1 MFWTKKKYW
10 KCKSCWCWLYS
21 INVIPDILYT
31 VFTFTTVAY
40 FNFVKHPKQNHQV
53 LHTQKSQKYP
63 IYNKI
68 KSWRIWN
75 QTDLDVSV

>member
-1 MFWTKKKYW
+1 MFWTKKYTE
-10 KCKSCWCWLYS
+10 
-21 INVIPDILYT
+21 NVKVADVDFILLMLSLFT

-40 FNFVKHPKQNHQV
+40 FNFVRYPKQNHQV

-63 IYNKI
+63 IYNKT
-68 KSWRIWN
+68 KNWRIWN